1 MQLVVK
7 AFAIAMNKVMRASGA
22 ESLNVAASIFMGQ
35 TEAPLTVRPFLPGM
49 TRSELMTVMTAGMA
63 HVSGSIMAAYI
74 AFGIEARH
82 LLTAVIMTAPGTIMM
97 AKILEPETETPQ
109 TLGGVRVEIPRTDVN
124 IVDAAARG
132 TTDGL
137 HLMLNV
143 IAMLVSFVALVA
155 LVNGGFGWVHGHV
168 AWFPENIQTVLGWIF
183 RPIAFAMGVP
193 WHDSGTIGSLLGER
207 MVLNEFFAYKDLGPL
222 RGQLDPLSFT
232 IATFALCGFA
242 NISSVGIQ
250 IGGIGELV
258 GGTLEGVPV
267 LVQSGRFHLYEGHA
281 PDVAALPTRVF
292 ARLGATTLVVTN
304 AAGGI
309 RHTFR
314 PPVLMLIAD
323 HINLM
328 FKNPLVGP
336 VAEGDER
343 FPDMS
348 DPYDPALRRLAR
360 DVARTERIP
369 LEEGVYAGLLGPSFE
384 TPAEIRMLQRL
395 GADAVGMSTVPEVIA
410 ARARGIRCLGFSSIT
425 NVAAGLSAHKLS
437 HLEVLEAGKQV
448 AGQLEQLIR
457 GVLGRL

>member
-1 MQLVVK
+1 
-7 AFAIAMNKVMRASGA
+7 MRSA
-22 ESLNVAASIFMGQ
+22 EC
-35 TEAPLTVRPFLPGM
+35 
-49 TRSELMTVMTAGMA
+49 GMA
-63 HVSGSIMAAYI
+63 DPTACEVGKLVGEAADAVRRRVGDLRPDVAIVLGSGLGALAD
-74 AFGIEARH
+74 
-82 LLTAVIMTAPGTIMM
+82 AVRSACRIPYSEIPGFPQPGAPGH
-97 AKILEPETETPQ
+97 K
-109 TLGGVRVEIPRTDVN
+109 
-124 IVDAAARG
+124 
-132 TTDGL
+132 
-137 HLMLNV
+137 
-143 IAMLVSFVALVA
+143 
-155 LVNGGFGWVHGHV
+155 
-168 AWFPENIQTVLGWIF
+168 
-183 RPIAFAMGVP
+183 
-193 WHDSGTIGSLLGER
+193 
-207 MVLNEFFAYKDLGPL
+207 
-222 RGQLDPLSFT
+222 
-232 IATFALCGFA
+232 
-242 NISSVGIQ
+242 
-250 IGGIGELV
+250 GELV
-258 GGTLEGVPV
+258 AGMLENVPV
-267 LVQSGRFHLYEGHA
+267 VVQSGRFHLYEGHA

-314 PPVLMLIAD
+314 PPTLMLIAD

-360 DVARTERIP
+360 EVARTERIP

-425 NVAAGLSAHKLS
+425 NVAAGLSAQKLS

-448 AGQLEQLIR
+448 SGQLEQLIR
-457 GVLGRL
+457 GVLRRL